1 MKAQRVTETDD
12 VHIEVQKRVYSENKL
27 IHTRRPF
34 DVEVSY
40 HVAHLD
46 ECEEHVYRL
55 QRVTQEVVYPNPQRN

>member
-46 ECEEHVYRL
+46 ERQKDLWARACVRG
-55 QRVTQEVVYPNPQRN
+55 V